1 MWSCLAHERNP
12 GDRPTRLSGPHDSG
26 AQVAAVARRIGEA
39 CEATGF
45 FAVVGHGVP
54 QETVAALRSAA
65 YAFFD
70 LPLEQKLQVKRPKPE
85 QNRGYIMTGDET
97 LARLAGNAT
106 PPDYKE
112 LFAIGPFDIDGSRY
126 YTVPE
131 AYPSFAPNL
140 WPKRPSELAP
150 ALKSYWRA
158 VEALANTIAEGF
170 ALALGL
176 DADWFRPRIDRNT
189 SQLRIMHYP
198 VQQTPPIP
206 GQLRAGEHT
215 DLGMMTILCADN
227 DVGGLQVRDRDGEW
241 IDVPVFE
248 DAFLVNLGDMMMR
261 WTNDRWV
268 STPHR
273 VINPPSEARNSRRL
287 SIGYFFGPNYDASL
301 ACIDTC
307 CSSEHPAKYK
317 PVRATEYRTRCF
329 AVPLVG
335 SGYSAVGPH
344 HPGR

>member
-1 MWSCLAHERNP
+1 MTDIPLIDLAP
-12 GDRPTRLSGPHDSG
+12 LTGPDDPAAR
-26 AQVAAVARRIGEA
+26 AQVARRIGEA
-39 CEATGF
+39 CEETGF
-45 FAVVGHGVP
+45 FAVVGHSVAP
-54 QETVAALRSAA
+54 ETVAALRTAA
-65 YAFFD
+65 YQFFD
-70 LPLEQKLQVKRPKPE
+70 LPLEQKLRVKRPRPE

-97 LARLAGNAT
+97 LARLAGNDT

-112 LFAIGPFDIDGSRY
+112 LFAIGPFDIDGSSY
-126 YTVPE
+126 YTVPD

-140 WPKRPSELAP
+140 WPDRPQELVP
-150 ALKSYWRA
+150 ALKAYWRA
-158 VEALANTIAEGF
+158 LEALANTIAEGF

-176 DADWFRPRIDRNT
+176 DAGWFRPRIDRNT

-198 VQQTPPIP
+198 VQARPPLP

-227 DVGGLQVRDRDGEW
+227 DVGGLQVRRRGGQW

-248 DAFLVNLGDMMMR
+248 NAFLVNLGDMMMR

-273 VINPPSEARNSRRL
+273 VVNPPHDAARNSRRL

-307 CSSEHPAKYK
+307 FSPDNPPRYD
-317 PVRATEYRTRCF
+317 PVTATEYRTQRF
-329 AVPLVG
+329 ARTAGV
-335 SGYSAVGPH
+335 A
-344 HPGR
+344 